1 MSTLPPKFDAL
12 DPEVLRDPYPTYR
25 ELRDAGPLCRGAP
38 GTWMVTR
45 YADVSALLANPALTQ
60 RLPDGVG
67 RDLPLFGT
75 GPAGELSRRM
85 MSALVGEDHDVVRRV
100 VRTRLSPAAVAGLRA
115 FAARA
120 AARLL
125 APHADGAPF
134 DLVRDLA
141 HPLQA
146 EVVARLVGL
155 STSDQAVVWPPAL
168 RLGRTFI
175 PYRIPTADQIAVAD
189 EITAGLRALL
199 GERLAERAAESRD
212 DLLTEFAHAVA
223 AGRMSRQ
230 LAVDNLA
237 FLCFAGF
244 ETTMNVLGSVNE
256 LLPARSGE
264 WRVVAAE
271 RDLIPAA
278 VDELL
283 RFDSPAQYTI
293 RLTSEPLPVG
303 GRVLR
308 PGRMVLLM
316 MGSANR
322 DERRFADPDRLD
334 VRRQDLR
341 HVAFGGG
348 PHHCVGRALGRAIC
362 EEAIGALVD
371 RFRELDL
378 AGEPIR
384 APHPNFRAHESV
396 PVVGQP
402 R

>member
-1 MSTLPPKFDAL
+1 MSMLPAKFDAL
-12 DPEVLRDPYPTYR
+12 DPEVLRDPYPRYR

-45 YADVSALLANPALTQ
+45 YAEVSALLANPALTQ
-60 RLPDGVG
+60 RLPEGIG
-67 RDLPLFGT
+67 RDLALFGR
-75 GPAGELSRRM
+75 GPAGELSTRM
-85 MSALVGEDHDVVRRV
+85 MSALVGDDHEAVRRV
-100 VRTRLSPAAVAGLRA
+100 VRTRLSPAAVTRLRG
-115 FAARA
+115 FAAQA

-125 APHADGAPF
+125 APHTDGTPF
-134 DLVRDLA
+134 DLVQDLA
-141 HPLQA
+141 QPLQA
-146 EVVARLVGL
+146 EVIAHLIGL
-155 STSDQAVVWPPAL
+155 STQDHKVVWPPAL

-175 PYRIPTADQIAVAD
+175 PYRIPTPDQIETAD
-189 EITAGLRALL
+189 DITAELRRLL
-199 GERLAERAAESRD
+199 GDRLAERASVPRD
-212 DLLTEFAHAVA
+212 DLLTEFAEAVA
-223 AGRMSRQ
+223 AGRMS
-230 LAVDNLA
+230 LAVAVDNLV

-244 ETTMNVLGSVNE
+244 ETTVNVLGSVNE
-256 LLPARSGE
+256 LLPSRSGQ
-264 WRVVAAE
+264 WRVIAGE
-271 RDLIPAA
+271 RDLIPSA

-293 RLTSEPLPVG
+293 RLTAAPLPVG
-303 GRVLR
+303 DRVLR

-322 DERRFADPDRLD
+322 DERRFAEPDRLD
-334 VRRQDLR
+334 VRRMDLR

-378 AGEPIR
+378 AGEPVR

-396 PVVGQP
+396 PVLGKP
-402 R
+402 H